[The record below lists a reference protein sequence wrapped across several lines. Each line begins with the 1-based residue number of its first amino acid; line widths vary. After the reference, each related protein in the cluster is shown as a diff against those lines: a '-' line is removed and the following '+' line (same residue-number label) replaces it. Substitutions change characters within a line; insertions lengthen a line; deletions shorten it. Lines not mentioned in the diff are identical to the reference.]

1 MIDDVLVIYQ
11 NDIEPAFL
19 KIREKKYVYSQVETN
34 DDPNGSLVDMYADSQ
49 FYLSQKKYSFHELYM
64 PVVMPKLIAD
74 HRVISKP
81 IGSVRPP
88 GPAAMPEISPA
99 EVVNLDYESYHLEHK
114 PDPSS
119 KWYPGKSAEIKAAQ
133 AAAAGSANQ

>member
-1 MIDDVLVIYQ
+1 
-11 NDIEPAFL
+11 
-19 KIREKKYVYSQVETN
+19 
-34 DDPNGSLVDMYADSQ
+34 MYAEDQ

-88 GPAAMPEISPA
+88 GAGAGAVAAAAVAGPVQSPA
-99 EVVNLDYESYHLEHK
+99 EVINLDYDSYYLEHQ

-119 KWYPGKSAEIKAAQ
+119 KWYPGRAAEIKAAQ
-133 AAAAGSANQ
+133 AAAAAARNT